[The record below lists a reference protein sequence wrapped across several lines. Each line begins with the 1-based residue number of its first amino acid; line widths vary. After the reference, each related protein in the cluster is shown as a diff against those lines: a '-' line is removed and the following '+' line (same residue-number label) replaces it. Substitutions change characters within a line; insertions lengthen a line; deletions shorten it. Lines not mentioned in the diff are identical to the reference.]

1 MVAKI
6 KKINENLEKQEKQL
20 EVFKRA
26 FEGIHNKHST
36 TKRRNEN
43 KTKAAT
49 KKRNRFQKK
58 YPKSIYNLCIKCP
71 NVKST

>member
-1 MVAKI
+1 MIAKI

-20 EVFKRA
+20 EVPREFLK
-26 FEGIHNKHST
+26 GYT
-36 TKRRNEN
+36 TRKRRNEN

-58 YPKSIYNLCIKCP
+58 ISKEYI
-71 NVKST
+71 T